1 MKKSIILLTFLIFTL
16 KGFAQIIEEH
26 MYEQTLTPPYTRF
39 EMIKLHSGTC
49 YVQTVDNK
57 VTLYGLN
64 HSIFIE
70 FNIPQIEGF
79 KSSIGCISDKLF
91 NLDDK
96 VEFLIN
102 YTDQYSKPMK
112 TAIIN
117 EDYETLFSKDDV
129 NCQTILAYSPFSLFN
144 IYSTEEG
151 WKMTLSNQSFEKIYV
166 YSLPGTLPG
175 CCEEE
180 KVTTPVNK
188 SLKLRSAISNP
199 FPNPTSESTR
209 IEFELPKNETSGE
222 LVVYNK
228 DGAVI
233 KKYKVD
239 RSIGYLQLNNSD
251 LPSGT
256 YYYNLVTSSG
266 TSDTKKMLVIK

>member
-1 MKKSIILLTFLIFTL
+1 MTFLIFTL